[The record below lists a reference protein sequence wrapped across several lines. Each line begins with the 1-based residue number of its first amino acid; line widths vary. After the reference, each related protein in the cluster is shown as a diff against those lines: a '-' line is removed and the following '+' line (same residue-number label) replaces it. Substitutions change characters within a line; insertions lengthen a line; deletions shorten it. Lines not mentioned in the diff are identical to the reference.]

1 MKNIRCKR
9 TVTLMYIYEWHF
21 QVEFIHQTQIICP
34 NGKKPTDL
42 WKWKIRF
49 QKDKSALDWC
59 SDMSNLRKMTIAI
72 CHKQNEMEKGVLIII
87 LFVSSCFGKK
97 LFLNPPTWY
106 TCAWNMFN
114 IYWGFFFNQMIW
126 GSNRYLSTFARG
138 ELRRFLRY

>member
-49 QKDKSALDWC
+49 QKDDAALDWC

-72 CHKQNEMEKGVLIII
+72 CHKQNEREKGVLII
-87 LFVSSCFGKK
+87 LFVSSCFGNNFSWIHQHDIHVHEMCLTFTEVFSSTKW
-97 LFLNPPTWY
+97 FE
-106 TCAWNMFN
+106 AAIA
-114 IYWGFFFNQMIW
+114 IYLHLQ
-126 GSNRYLSTFARG
+126 G
-138 ELRRFLRY
+138 EN